1 MCIKIC
7 IINLFIYINNMDDA
21 FEQVYAIA
29 KFYDIS
35 DELVMLKVI
44 DKYKKMRLHNSNITC
59 KDILNVLYSE
69 IYPNLYDKLPPEVLS
84 KVTNY
89 LKLPDIINLIDAY
102 PRRTDIYKDKYIV
115 KYHPSPFLV
124 YDTKTQES
132 KIINQKL
139 SDFEKIDVCTLK
151 DGIFYIILNKNGLLQ
166 MFTYSMDN
174 VKDFIIESDG
184 DRDNKINIIV
194 LSRNNTLYELSLA
207 SNLIVTVTQ
216 IDDNIAKLYNSY
228 TYITTQNTIVYKGYA
243 PYSIHESDETR
254 DYRLD
259 QWSRAMQLDNI
270 PTDLLVT
277 SRCRYILYDTTFVCY
292 KRISEL
298 EPSLIINNVKSIC
311 VANHNDQCHVLLTN
325 GILLLCAVG
334 AVANNP
340 PFVFLIDTNVH
351 EIYINYIVY
360 KSGHIKEYEYN
371 PQDQK
376 AQYKLTELNVAA
388 HPELLDYLFVSFGS
402 KYIIFPFGNIQHLHD
417 TQKFNIRLKLLSL
430 QQLEKLSYP
439 NFDISRLTT
448 HEIGQGRY
456 AVSVWSRI

>member
-1 MCIKIC
+1 
-7 IINLFIYINNMDDA
+7 MDDA

-124 YDTKTQES
+124 YDTNSQIS

-174 VKDFIIESDG
+174 VRDFIIHSDG
-184 DRDNKINIIV
+184 SKLNIIV
-194 LSRNNTLYELSLA
+194 LSRNNILYQLSVA

-216 IDDNIAKLYNSY
+216 IDDNITKLYNSY
-228 TYITTQNTIVYKGYA
+228 TYITTQNTIVYKGYI

-254 DYRLD
+254 DYRLN

-270 PTDLLVT
+270 PSDLLVT
-277 SRCRYILYDTTFVCY
+277 SSCRFILYDMTFVCY
-292 KRISEL
+292 KRISES

-311 VANHNDQCHVLLTN
+311 IANHNEQCHVLLTN

-334 AVANNP
+334 VVTNDP
-340 PFVFLIDTNVH
+340 PFIYLIDTNVYK
-351 EIYINYIVY
+351 IYFNHIVY
-360 KSGHIKEYEYN
+360 KSGHIKHYKYYIQAGKNHYE
-371 PQDQK
+371 
-376 AQYKLTELNVAA
+376 LTELNIAA
-388 HPELLDYLFVSFGS
+388 HPELVDYLFVNFNGN
-402 KYIIFPFGNIQHLHD
+402 YIIFPYGNAHDLHD

-430 QQLEKLSYP
+430 QQLEKLSSP
-439 NFDISRLTT
+439 DFDVSRLITRET
-448 HEIGQGRY
+448 GQHRY
-456 AVSVWSRI
+456 DVLKWYGI